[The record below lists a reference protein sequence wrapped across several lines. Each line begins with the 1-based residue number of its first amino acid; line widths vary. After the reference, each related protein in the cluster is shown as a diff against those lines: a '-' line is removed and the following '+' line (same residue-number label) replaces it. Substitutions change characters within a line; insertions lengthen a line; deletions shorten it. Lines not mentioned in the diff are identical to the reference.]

1 MVSKSPILQLPVLE
15 TEAFHRRFEED
26 LRAADTLT
34 TLQVNIGYVCNLACK
49 HCHVE
54 SSPARTKPE
63 ENMSAQTVAK
73 VLQWLDENP
82 SIRNIDIT
90 GGSPEMNPNFQ
101 HFVRELR
108 SRGISVIDR
117 CNPTI
122 IEYVERRTGRD
133 FKWVPA
139 FLAEQHVQVVASLP
153 CYSADNVDR
162 QRGRGSYDAS
172 IEGLLKLNDVG
183 YGTDPNLKLN
193 LVFNPN
199 GPSLPPPQEALQADY
214 QRELMAHFGIRF
226 NQLWTITNMPIKR
239 WRYELEKQNKL
250 PDYMQLLIDN
260 FNPCS
265 IEGLMCRHQ
274 VSIDPQGRMYDCDFN
289 QALNLGTLDQEA
301 KPIPTDE
308 LLFDYS
314 VQALANR
321 PIATADHCY
330 ACTAGSGSSCGG
342 ALV

>member
-1 MVSKSPILQLPVLE
+1 MVSKKPTMQLPVLE
-15 TEAFHRRFEED
+15 TQAFYRRFEQE
-26 LRAADTLT
+26 LRAADTLV
-34 TLQVNIGYVCNLACK
+34 TLQVNIGYVCNLACS

-54 SSPARTKPE
+54 SSPARVKPE

-82 SIRNIDIT
+82 TIRNIDIT
-90 GGSPEMNPNFQ
+90 GGSPEMNPNFR

-122 IEYVERRTGRD
+122 IEHVDRRTGQD
-133 FKWVPA
+133 YKWVPA
-139 FLAEQHVQVVASLP
+139 FLAEQQVQVVASLP

-172 IEGLLKLNDVG
+172 IEGLLKLNDAG

-199 GPSLPPPQEALQADY
+199 GPNLPPPQEALQADY
-214 QRELMAHFGIRF
+214 HRELLERFGIRF

-239 WRYELEKQNKL
+239 WRRELEKQNKL
-250 PDYMQLLIDN
+250 PDYMQLLIDH

-274 VSIDPQGRMYDCDFN
+274 ISIDPQGQMYDCDFN
-289 QALNLGTLDQEA
+289 QALNLGTLDQDA
-301 KPIPTDE
+301 RPIPTDRV
-308 LLFDYS
+308 LFDYS
-314 VQALANR
+314 AQDLANR
-321 PIATADHCY
+321 PIATGDHCY
-330 ACTAGSGSSCGG
+330 ACTAGAGSSCGG